1 MVQLTMA
8 TPYPTVTYGGSGTK
22 SKRMTEQEMITEI
35 LRIETL
41 LTQAVFKG
49 HKASTDDEYHH
60 LRERAKEFRKK
71 LGII

>member
-1 MVQLTMA
+1 M
-8 TPYPTVTYGGSGTK
+8 K
-22 SKRMTEQEMITEI
+22 SSEGKKGANPDITEQEMVTEI

-49 HKASTDDEYHH
+49 HKASTDDEYQH
-60 LRERAKEFRKK
+60 LRKRAKEYRKK